1 MLEVREISKSFGGLK
16 ALHEVSLAVK
26 PQRVLGIIGPN
37 GAGKTTLFN
46 VISGFCKADRG
57 AVFLDGERIDHLS
70 PNQIALRGIG
80 RTFQVTKVFKS
91 FSVMDNL
98 RVVCPKSQV
107 ITEAIEYAQ
116 LSNLVDREAG
126 VLSLFEE
133 KRLEM
138 AMALALRPK
147 VLLMDELTS
156 GLTLYEKRYFEE
168 LIRRIKQDL
177 GTACVLIEHDV
188 KVAVELSDQI
198 TVLYYGTVLASGEP
212 AAVMRDEKVINDY
225 LGRKAL

>member
-1 MLEVREISKSFGGLK
+1 MLEIRNISKSFGGLK
-16 ALHEVSLAVK
+16 ALREVTLTVSPK
-26 PQRVLGIIGPN
+26 EILGIIGPN

-46 VISGFCKADRG
+46 VISGFCRPDRG
-57 AVFLDGERIDHLS
+57 TVSLNGERVDHLS
-70 PNQIALRGIG
+70 SNQIALKGIG
-80 RTFQVTKVFKS
+80 RTFQVTKIFKS

-98 RVVCPKSQV
+98 RVVCPNSQV
-107 ITEAIEYAQ
+107 ITEALEYAQ

-156 GLTLYEKRYFEE
+156 GLTSYEKRYFEE

-177 GTACVLIEHDV
+177 GTAFVLIEHDV
-188 KVAVELSDQI
+188 KMAVELSDQI
-198 TVLYYGTVLASGEP
+198 SVLYYGTVLASGEP